1 MNKNGYDDAVSAVRS
16 KLAGLSDGELRTVVG
31 KIGGSLD
38 ADPARLARLTS
49 DVGRLRAMIG
59 PISDSQMR
67 DLIHKTERASGEPV
81 SVQRGRSGRGAR
93 VRTRT

>member
-49 DVGRLRAMIG
+49 DV
-59 PISDSQMR
+59 
-67 DLIHKTERASGEPV
+67 
-81 SVQRGRSGRGAR
+81 
-93 VRTRT
+93 

>member
-59 PISDSQMR
+59 SMSDSQMR
-67 DLIHKTERASGEPV
+67 ELLDKTD
-81 SVQRGRSGRGAR
+81 RGAVDSVMR
-93 VRTRT
+93 QLAL